1 MQTRPQTRA
10 SGAWRLA
17 ASRLLVCLFAICAAP
32 FASAQSSLHT
42 LTLSGDLQSFT
53 DSWSSWGRDPLN
65 SRFNPFATRIHRSN
79 VNRLELKWA
88 FAFPDGVTS
97 ASSQPAVVGDT
108 LYIGGWNAKVY
119 ALDRE
124 TGATKWIYDTAN
136 FTGTVAGGGT
146 QLPIGAN
153 AVRDAPAVSNGKI
166 YFGDVIGNTYALDA
180 RTGAFL
186 WARKLDA
193 HFTSRIVGSP
203 IVFRNRVFI
212 GLSSTESG
220 YPIDP
225 TYPCCTFR
233 GKLVALDAQS
243 GAEIW
248 HYYTVEAA
256 LPTGFNSIGTPQ
268 FGPSGAAVWSTP
280 AIDPLTNT
288 IYFGT
293 GQNYSNPSSSR
304 SDSLIALDIRN
315 GHERWVVQLKP
326 NDTWNLSCNP
336 ETIGFPPGIGPNCPT
351 SDPSDKDWDV
361 QSPNIFVAVV
371 NNRIR
376 KLVGVGQKSGIY
388 HALDAATGQ
397 IVWQRRVSPGSVG
410 GLAGI
415 QWGTSWDG
423 ERIYVATHD
432 AQPGTLFALNPAN
445 GQVLWSKPNPA
456 NGCDGKPGRPQ
467 CRLALPAATSTI
479 PGIVFQ
485 GSWDGHLRAHDAR
498 NGNILWQYDT
508 YRTYMGTNGVM
519 GQGGTISGAGAVV
532 VGDTVYVNSGYSA
545 FGPGTALSGNV
556 LLAFSLRNN

>member
-1 MQTRPQTRA
+1 MIR
-10 SGAWRLA
+10 RLGWHA
-17 ASRLLVCLFAICAAP
+17 NVSRLLVCLLSLAMLAPAAV
-32 FASAQSSLHT
+32 AQSVSPTFT
-42 LTLSGDLQSFT
+42 LTGDLQSLT
-53 DSWSSWGRDPLN
+53 DSWASWGRDPIN
-65 SRFNPFATRIHRSN
+65 SRFNPFATRIRRTN

-108 LYIGGWNAKVY
+108 LYVGGWNAKVY

-124 TGATKWIYDTAN
+124 TGAIKWTYNTAD
-136 FTGTVAGGGT
+136 FTGSVEGGGT
-146 QLPIGAN
+146 QLPIGTN
-153 AVRDAPAVSNGKI
+153 AVRDAPAVSNGKV

-180 RTGAFL
+180 ETGAFL
-186 WARKLDA
+186 WARKIDA
-193 HFTSRIVGSP
+193 HFTARIVGSP

-212 GLSSTESG
+212 GLSSVESG

-233 GKLVALDAQS
+233 GKLVALDALS
-243 GAEIW
+243 GAEAW
-248 HYYTVEAA
+248 HYYTVESAQ
-256 LPTGFNSIGTPQ
+256 PTGFNSIGTPR

-304 SDSLIALDIRN
+304 SDSLIALDIRT
-315 GHERWVVQLKP
+315 GQERWVKQLKP

-336 ETIGFPPGIGPNCPT
+336 ELIGLPAGSGPNCPT
-351 SDPSDKDWDV
+351 SDPSNKDWDV

-371 NNRIR
+371 NKRVR

-388 HALDAATGQ
+388 HALDAATGE
-397 IVWQRRVSPGSVG
+397 IIWQRQLSQGGQG

-423 ERIYVATHD
+423 ERIYVSTHD
-432 AQPGTLFALNPAN
+432 AQPGTLFALNPSD

-456 NGCDGKPGRPQ
+456 NGCDGKPGRPL
-467 CRLALPAATSTI
+467 CRLALPAATTTV

-485 GSWDGHLRAHDAR
+485 GSWDGHLRAHDSR

-508 YRTYMGTNGVM
+508 YRTYTGTNGVT
-519 GQGGTISGAGAVV
+519 GQGGSINGAGAVV

-545 FGPGTALSGNV
+545 FGPGTSLSGNV
-556 LLAFSLRNN
+556 LLAFTLRDN

>member
-1 MQTRPQTRA
+1 MSQMIR
-10 SGAWRLA
+10 RLGWHA
-17 ASRLLVCLFAICAAP
+17 NVSRLLVCLLSLAMLAPAAV
-32 FASAQSSLHT
+32 AQSVSPTFT
-42 LTLSGDLQSFT
+42 LTGDLQSLT
-53 DSWSSWGRDPLN
+53 DSWASWGRDPIN
-65 SRFNPFATRIHRSN
+65 SRFNPFATRIRRTN

-108 LYIGGWNAKVY
+108 LYVGGWNAKVY

-124 TGATKWIYDTAN
+124 TGAIKWTYNTAD
-136 FTGTVAGGGT
+136 FTGSVEGGGT
-146 QLPIGAN
+146 QLPIGTN
-153 AVRDAPAVSNGKI
+153 AVRDAPAVSNGKV

-180 RTGAFL
+180 ETGAFL
-186 WARKLDA
+186 WARKIDA
-193 HFTSRIVGSP
+193 HFTARIVGSP

-212 GLSSTESG
+212 GLSSVESG

-233 GKLVALDAQS
+233 GKLVALDALS
-243 GAEIW
+243 GAEAW
-248 HYYTVEAA
+248 HYYTVESAQ
-256 LPTGFNSIGTPQ
+256 PTGFNSIGTPR

-304 SDSLIALDIRN
+304 SDSLIALDIRT
-315 GHERWVVQLKP
+315 GQERWVKQLKP

-336 ETIGFPPGIGPNCPT
+336 ELIGLPAGSGPNCPT
-351 SDPSDKDWDV
+351 SDPSNKDWDV

-371 NNRIR
+371 NKRVR

-388 HALDAATGQ
+388 HALDAATGE
-397 IVWQRRVSPGSVG
+397 IIWQRQLSQGGQG

-423 ERIYVATHD
+423 ERIYVSTHD
-432 AQPGTLFALNPAN
+432 AQPGTLFALNPSD

-456 NGCDGKPGRPQ
+456 NGCDGKPGRPL
-467 CRLALPAATSTI
+467 CRLALPAATTTV

-485 GSWDGHLRAHDAR
+485 GSWDGHLRAHDSR

-508 YRTYMGTNGVM
+508 YRTYTGTNGVT
-519 GQGGTISGAGAVV
+519 GQGGSINGAGAVV

-545 FGPGTALSGNV
+545 FGPGTSLSGNV
-556 LLAFSLRNN
+556 LLAFTLRDN